1 MANDKVIS
9 TQALIEKFEE
19 ALRDDWGYIWGTA
32 GELWTAAKQKELER
46 TTDADREQGRK
57 YGSKWIGHKVADC
70 SGLFKWA
77 FKQLGGYMY
86 HGSDTMF
93 RKYTT
98 ARGTLKAGRRT
109 DGLELLP
116 GTAVFV
122 WKESKGKY
130 THVGLYIGGGY
141 VIEAASTIN
150 GVIKGKVSASKWTHW
165 GKLKDVNYEGGDQ
178 PVPEGYAIVTGTRV
192 ALRSA
197 PTTQA
202 GVIMRIDTGKK
213 VQLLEPPPCEWNY
226 VTYNGKTGWMMKKFL
241 EEGDHK

>member
-1 MANDKVIS
+1 MIQTK
-9 TQALIEKFEE
+9 ALIGKFQY
-19 ALRDDWGYIWGTA
+19 ALDNDWGYIWGQA
-32 GELWTAAKQKELER
+32 GDKWTQKKQDAA
-46 TTDADREQGRK
+46 TREQTKK
-57 YGSKWIGHKVADC
+57 YGQKWVGHYVADC
-70 SGLFKWA
+70 SGLFSWA

-86 HGSDTMF
+86 NGSDTMY

-98 ARGTLKAGRRT
+98 HAGELKEGRRT
-109 DGLELLP
+109 DGGELLP

-122 WKESKGKY
+122 WKPADQKY
-130 THVGLYIGGGY
+130 GHVGLFIGDGW
-141 VIEAASTIN
+141 VIEAASTQS
-150 GVIKGKVSASKWTHW
+150 GVIRSKVTNKKWTHW
-165 GKLKDVNYEGGDQ
+165 GQLKDVNYEGGDQ